1 MTDLAWWLQNF
12 KHSAFRLETL
22 PEYQVEQEA
31 EWFAEWQRSGKVPE
45 LNPENDSWCKL
56 IHEACTAG
64 RRMQRVRLVST
75 PLTDY
80 ERFELA
86 TFRDSVAA
94 GEEIRVCHRETWK
107 RLEIETDENPGDF
120 WVFDEQTTV
129 MLNYDAEGRF
139 QGTKDGV
146 SSICIR
152 QRDLALEHSIPLAD
166 FLARTTRQ

>member
-12 KHSAFRLETL
+12 KRLAFRLETL
-22 PEYQVEQEA
+22 PEYRVEQEA
-31 EWFAEWQRSGKVPE
+31 EWFAEWQRSGNAPE
-45 LNPENDSWCKL
+45 LTPDNDSWCKL
-56 IHEACTAG
+56 IAEARSSG
-64 RRMQRVRLVST
+64 RRMQRVRLVTT

-94 GEEIRVCHRETWK
+94 GEEIRVCHRESWE
-107 RLEIETDENPGDF
+107 RIETADNNPSDF
-120 WVFDEQTTV
+120 WLFDDETII

-152 QRDLALEHSIPLAD
+152 QRDLAMEHSIPLAD
-166 FLARTTRQ
+166 FLQRTTRQ

>member
-12 KHSAFRLETL
+12 RRSAFRLETL
-22 PEYQVEQEA
+22 PEYRVEQEVEWLA
-31 EWFAEWQRSGKVPE
+31 EWRRSGTVPQ
-45 LNPENDSWCKL
+45 LSPENDSWCKL
-56 IHEACTAG
+56 IHEARSSG
-64 RRMQRVRLVST
+64 RRMQRVRLVSS

-86 TFRDSVAA
+86 TFRDSVTA
-94 GEEIRVCHRETWK
+94 GEEIRICHRESWK
-107 RLEIETDENPGDF
+107 RIETDANPGDF
-120 WVFDEQTTV
+120 WLFDEQTTI
-129 MLNYDAEGRF
+129 MLNYDPEGRF
-139 QGTKDGV
+139 QGTEDGV